1 MATAE
6 AEMSALVRSSRSS
19 INRSAVVKM
28 QNADRVH
35 LRIATRTCDLEGKGR
50 RGGRRAK
57 GGVNLPTRIDR
68 GSANDRFN

>member
-1 MATAE
+1 
-6 AEMSALVRSSRSS
+6 MSALVRASSRSS

-35 LRIATRTCDLEGKGR
+35 LRIATRTCDLGGKGGR
-50 RGGRRAK
+50 EREGG
-57 GGVNLPTRIDR
+57 GGLNLRPGIDR